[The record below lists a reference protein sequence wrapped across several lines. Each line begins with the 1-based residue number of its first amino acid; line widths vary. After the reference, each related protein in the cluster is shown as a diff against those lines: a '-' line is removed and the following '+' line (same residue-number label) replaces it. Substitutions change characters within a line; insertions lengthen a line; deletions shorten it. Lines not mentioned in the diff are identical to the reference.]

1 MTFPCPTCKN
11 PLGLTLEFIM
21 KNPICVCPHCQTSFN
36 FTVNEDIIKTYKETM
51 SEIEKIKGQYKGTV
65 KFS

>member
-1 MTFPCPTCKN
+1 MAFPCPICKK

-21 KNPICVCPHCQTSFN
+21 KNPICACPNCQTSFN
-36 FTVNEDIIKTYKETM
+36 FTVNEDIIKTYQETM
-51 SEIEKIKGQYKGTV
+51 SEIEKIKGQYKGMV

>member
-1 MTFPCPTCKN
+1 MAFPCPSCKT

-21 KNPICVCPHCQTSFN
+21 KNPICVCPNCKTTFN
-36 FTVNEDIIKTYKETM
+36 FTVNEDIKKIYKETM
-51 SEIEKIKGQYKGTV
+51 SEIDKIKRQYKGVV